1 MKKLELNF
9 TRFKNIKLP
18 KNICFI
24 LAFLIPILIMIG
36 IYIARGIYPF
46 GKDCFLRTDMYHQYA
61 PFFSEF
67 YYKIKNGGSL
77 FYSWNIGVGVN
88 FTALYAY
95 YLASPLN
102 WLVYLSPQEYIIEF
116 MSVLII
122 LKIAL
127 SSLTFAIYL
136 SKHFNTKHMG
146 IIIFSLFYALSSY
159 IAAYSWNIMWLDCMV
174 LLPIIVLG
182 LERLVKENKCLLYS
196 ISLGLAI
203 LSNYYISIM
212 ICIFLVFYFFVLIFT
227 LNTVE
232 EKSHYFKK
240 FFNFCF
246 FSLLAGGC
254 AAFLILPEF
263 FALQLTASGD
273 INFPE
278 SLSTYFSVFDIASRH
293 LMNVETSVLSG
304 NYPNVYCG
312 LPVLILFP
320 LYIVSK
326 AINTKEKI
334 LKIILLF
341 IFVISFNM
349 NIPNFIW
356 HGFHFPNSLPCRQSF
371 IYIFLILTMSYE
383 AFREIKYYTDK
394 EICVVFCGVVAFIF
408 LIEKLLIEY
417 NFSIIYLSLLFI
429 GLYMLIAYFYRIQRF
444 KKGIIIVFLITISIT
459 EITINTNATSIST
472 TNRKNYTTDREPIKE
487 LTDKVMKEDTDFYR
501 IEKLYRRTKNDTAWH
516 NLRGVSLFSSTAS
529 EPLTKLLDS
538 LGFMNSTNAYSY
550 EGATPLTSAIFSV
563 KYLLTKKHIEDS
575 DLLKFQD
582 ATGEISLYKNNY
594 VLPLGFMVNKELKDI
609 PNYTKNPFVVQNEF
623 INRAVNGEAI
633 FNPIDN
639 KTDNGII
646 TIENKKTQ
654 HVYIYIQSQNIEKIR
669 VDYDGSST
677 EYELDKKQQIVDLG
691 ICEANKTINIK
702 NDDDKELKISSYS
715 FDESKFKTAYEK
727 LNKNPLKI
735 NYFDDTNIKGVIK
748 TDKDGTLFTSI
759 PYDKGWSVKV
769 DSKEVEFSDFKN
781 ALIMIDIPKGE
792 HTIEFNYIPQG
803 FKLGSIISIS
813 SVMFLI
819 IIIIYNIKNLW
830 YKKNNYK

>member
-1 MKKLELNF
+1 MKKLKLKLNF

-18 KNICFI
+18 KNISFM
-24 LAFLIPILIMIG
+24 LAFLIPIFIMIG
-36 IYIARGIYPF
+36 IYIGRGIYPF
-46 GKDCFLRTDMYHQYA
+46 GKECFLRTDMYHQYA
-61 PFFSEF
+61 PFFAEF
-67 YYKIKNGGSL
+67 YNKIKNGGSL
-77 FYSWNIGVGVN
+77 LYSWNIGVGVN

-102 WLVYLSPQEYIIEF
+102 WLIYLSPQEYIIEF
-116 MSVLII
+116 MSILII

-127 SSLTFAIYL
+127 SSLTFSIYL

-146 IIIFSLFYALSSY
+146 IIVFSIFYALSSY

-212 ICIFLVFYFFVLIFT
+212 ICIFLVFYFFILIFT

-232 EKSHYFKK
+232 EKKHYFKK
-240 FFNFCF
+240 FINFGV

-263 FALQLTASGD
+263 FALQLTSSGD
-273 INFPE
+273 ISFPE
-278 SLSTYFSVFDIASRH
+278 NLSTYFSVFDVASRH
-293 LMNVETSVLSG
+293 LMNIETSVLSG

-320 LYIVSK
+320 LYIISK

-334 LKIILLF
+334 LKILLLF
-341 IFVISFNM
+341 VFIISFNM

-383 AFREIKYYTDK
+383 AFREIKYYSDK
-394 EICVVFCGVVAFIF
+394 QICGVFCGVVAFIF
-408 LIEKLLIEY
+408 LIEKLLVEY
-417 NFSIIYLSLLFI
+417 NFSIIYLSLLFV
-429 GLYMLIAYFYRIQRF
+429 GVYMLIAYFYRIQRF
-444 KKGIIIVFLITISIT
+444 RSAIIVFFLIFISIS
-459 EITINTNATSIST
+459 EVTINTNATSVST
-472 TNRKNYTTDREPIKE
+472 TNRKNYTMDREPIKE
-487 LTDKVMKEDTDFYR
+487 LTDKIMQDDTDFYR

-516 NLRGVSLFSSTAS
+516 NIRGVSLFSSTAS

-563 KYLLTKKHIEDS
+563 KYLLTKKHIEDN

-594 VLPLGFMVNKELKDI
+594 ALPLGFMVNKELKEM

-623 INRAVNGEAI
+623 IDRAVNGEAI
-633 FNPIDN
+633 FDSINNTTNND
-639 KTDNGII
+639 II
-646 TIENKKTQ
+646 TIHNDKTQ

-669 VDYDGSST
+669 VDYDGLST

-691 ICEANKTINIK
+691 ICEAGKTIDIK
-702 NDDDKELKISSYS
+702 NSDDKELKISSYS
-715 FDESKFKTAYEK
+715 FDESKFKTVYEK
-727 LNKNPLKI
+727 LNTNPLKI
-735 NYFDDTNIKGVIK
+735 SHFDDTNIKGVVNA
-748 TDKDGTLFTSI
+748 DRDGLLFTSI
-759 PYDKGWSVKV
+759 PYDKGWNIKV
-769 DSKEVEFSDFKN
+769 DSIEVEPLDFKN
-781 ALIMIDIPKGE
+781 ALIMVDIPQGE
-792 HTIEFNYIPQG
+792 HTIEFNYIPEG
-803 FKLGSIISIS
+803 FELGKIISIS
-813 SVMFLI
+813 SVILLI
-819 IIIIYNIKNLW
+819 IIITLK
-830 YKKNNYK
+830 YKFK